1 MFVRFPSFHPIIN
14 SLDWEILILSLNI
27 IVVVITIT
35 FSSYYLICFN
45 EVLHVN
51 EEEPFSGEAIL
62 LDIEQDITPVNPAL

>member
-1 MFVRFPSFHPIIN
+1 MSFPSFHPIIN

-45 EVLHVN
+45 KVLQVNDEKPLLEDNFLLGIEHEVVRVN
-51 EEEPFSGEAIL
+51 SF
-62 LDIEQDITPVNPAL
+62 